1 MLPSFTAVFSLQPV
15 VLPAGVFEQL
25 GVELL
30 LYTGA
35 FLPQVQRRQRDVSAV
50 RVQHETR
57 VPRAQQLHRV
67 RERRD
72 ETRNRRGDSAG
83 SSRDISTRYL
93 RYRRHIRGV
102 WDGFRSSVLLGPVR
116 HAVHMRRSTWCAR
129 SLVCMRNVRSDA
141 RPLAERR
148 RTTHRKIK

>member
-1 MLPSFTAVFSLQPV
+1 MLPSFTVVFPLQPV

-72 ETRNRRGDSAG
+72 ETRNT
-83 SSRDISTRYL
+83 STGYL
-93 RYRRHIRGV
+93 RYRRHLRGV
-102 WDGFRSSVLLGPVR
+102 WDGLRRSVLLRPVR
-116 HAVHMRRSTWCAR
+116 HAVYMRRSTWCAR

-148 RTTHRKIK
+148 RTIHSKIR

>member
-1 MLPSFTAVFSLQPV
+1 MLPSFTVVFPLQPV

-25 GVELL
+25 GVEFL

-72 ETRNRRGDSAG
+72 ETRNM
-83 SSRDISTRYL
+83 STGYL
-93 RYRRHIRGV
+93 RYRRHLRGV
-102 WDGFRSSVLLGPVR
+102 CDGLRRSVLLRPVR

-148 RTTHRKIK
+148 RTIHSKIR